1 MFIDDS
7 TYKRNGKTYRRI
19 LLRNSY
25 RVDGRV
31 RHDTLANL
39 SSATDDEIQAI
50 KLALKHKGDLSRINK
65 LSDIS
70 TEQGLCVGAVWLLFQ
85 LSKRLGLTKALGSSR
100 QAKLVLWL
108 VMAAAIEQGSRLSAV
123 RLAQRHQVCDIV
135 GLDGFNEEDL
145 YQAMDWLEQKQSRIE
160 DVLFQ
165 YRYGDKKPQLYL
177 YDVTS
182 SYFEGQQNEL
192 AQYGYNR
199 DKKSGKKPIVIGL
212 MTDDEGRP
220 ITIEVFE
227 GNTSDPK
234 TVENQVIK
242 MAQRF
247 DVEEVTFI
255 GDRGMV
261 KSKQMDGLNQAGFH
275 YITAITKPQIVS
287 LIRKGIIQEA
297 LFDEDIAEIQEESIR
312 YILRCNPVRKQE
324 IEANRQEKFNSLV
337 DYVASQNSYLDAHP
351 KAQVEIA
358 IKKAVAK
365 SQQLKLNQWVT
376 IIDHNRCLSVEIDHK
391 KKQACAQLDGC
402 YVIKTDLSPDQLDTE
417 KVHASYKNLAVV
429 ETAFRTMKTVLLE
442 MRGIY
447 VRKANRT
454 RAHVFIIMLS
464 YLLVHHL
471 RNLWRELEVTVEE
484 GIAEL
489 ASLCSVKITAPGHLS
504 YQTIPTPR
512 LLGQALLDKAN
523 ITLPDALPCRN
534 AKVVTKKKLV
544 SERK

>member
-39 SSATDDEIQAI
+39 SSATNDEIQAI

-160 DVLFQ
+160 DILFQ

-192 AQYGYNR
+192 AHYGYNR
-199 DKKSGKKPIVIGL
+199 DKKSGKKQIVIGL

-261 KSKQMDGLNQAGFH
+261 KSKQMNGLNQAGFH
-275 YITAITKPQIVS
+275 YITAITKPQIAS

-297 LFDEDIAEIQEESIR
+297 LFDQDIAEIQEESIR

-337 DYVASQNSYLDAHP
+337 DYVASQNSYLGAHP

-454 RAHVFIIMLS
+454 RAHVLIIMLS

-471 RNLWRELEVTVEE
+471 RDVWRELEVTVEE

-489 ASLCSVKITAPGHLS
+489 ASLCSVKMTAPGCLN

-523 ITLPDALPCRN
+523 ITLPDVLPCRN